1 MKKLLFLCVLCITSV
16 FPTISHAIVDQGG
29 DGTGSS
35 CPDGWVLCTTTGGQC
50 CAPSRSQ
57 CDAYCGSGSGSGGG
71 DGGSNPGSGSS
82 GGTCQ
87 TAGACMDG
95 GSVSMRNCNSVG
107 CVRYGDGID
116 RATCSACANGYD
128 RKAST
133 VSLSSPCSGYKATI
147 YTCEAR
153 CSRPSYCNGS
163 AGTQNYGAYSCN
175 LTYTWD
181 QATCTCGT
189 TASSCYCNSGYY
201 GTSSS
206 CSKCP
211 DDYPSGGGSRIYN
224 CYKSC
229 TKACTQQTC
238 PSNATCSHGSEST
251 SGTHYYGGSCD
262 APASNCSITV
272 SCDAGYYGSSSCS
285 SCKDI
290 GATDLSQSCS
300 RDATS
305 TELSNK
311 HAYAGTISGATQK
324 CTGNHTSGPKG
335 ATSSSQ
341 CTGCSAWGSCT
352 GGTLT
357 ITSCVAKYY
366 KNDEGGCSAC
376 SDLGYTSS
384 ADGNSSGASACY
396 KSCTKACT
404 QQTCP
409 ENATCTHGSESKSG
423 TQYYGGSC
431 DAPASTCSI
440 SISCDAGYYKSD
452 SSCPSCTTV
461 SASDLSQ
468 GCNRNPTSTE
478 LSNAH
483 AYAGTISGATQ
494 KCTGNHTTGPKG
506 ATSASQ
512 CTGCSAWGSCTGG
525 TLTITS
531 CAAGYYK
538 NDDGGCS
545 GCPSDYPN
553 SADGNTSG
561 IGACY
566 RSARQFI
573 NQWHTI
579 LWWFVQRCGINMFS
593 DN

>member
-35 CPDGWVLCTTTGGQC
+35 CPNGWTLCTTTGGQC
-50 CAPSRSQ
+50 CAPSRGQ
-57 CDAYCGSGSGSGGG
+57 CDAYCGSGSSSGGG
-71 DGGSNPGSGSS
+71 AGGSNPGSGSS

-87 TAGACMDG
+87 TANACMDG
-95 GSVSMRNCNSVG
+95 GNVSMRNCNSVG
-107 CVRYGDGID
+107 CVRYGDGIE
-116 RATCSACANGYD
+116 RATCNACASGYD
-128 RKAST
+128 LKT
-133 VSLSSPCSGYKATI
+133 TTITLGSPCTNYTATI
-147 YTCEAR
+147 NTCEAK

-181 QATCTCGT
+181 QSTCTCST
-189 TASSCYCNSGYY
+189 TASSCYCNSGYF
-201 GTSSS
+201 GANSS
-206 CSKCP
+206 CTKCP
-211 DDYPSGGGSRIYN
+211 DDYPSGGGTRIYH

-251 SGTHYYGGSCD
+251 SGIHYYGGSCD
-262 APASNCSITV
+262 APASTCSISV

-285 SCKDI
+285 SCTGV
-290 GATDLSQSCS
+290 GATDLSQGCN

-305 TELSNK
+305 TELSDK

-324 CTGNHTSGPKG
+324 CTGNHTSGPAG
-335 ATSSSQ
+335 ATSASQ
-341 CTGCSAWGSCT
+341 CTGCSGWGSCT

-366 KNDEGGCSAC
+366 KNDEGGCSGC
-376 SDLGYTSS
+376 PEDYPNS
-384 ADGNSSGASACY
+384 ADGNTSGIGACY
-396 KSCTKACT
+396 RSCTKACT

-409 ENATCTHGSESKSG
+409 TGAYCSHGNESESG
-423 TQYYGGSC
+423 TQYYGSAC
-431 DAPASTCSI
+431 NAEASTCS
-440 SISCDAGYYKSD
+440 
-452 SSCPSCTTV
+452 
-461 SASDLSQ
+461 
-468 GCNRNPTSTE
+468 
-478 LSNAH
+478 
-483 AYAGTISGATQ
+483 
-494 KCTGNHTTGPKG
+494 
-506 ATSASQ
+506 
-512 CTGCSAWGSCTGG
+512 
-525 TLTITS
+525 LTINS
-531 CAAGYYK
+531 CKSKYYK

-566 RSARQFI
+566 RSCTKACTRQSCPSVICIQLHARQFI

-579 LWWFVQRCGINMFS
+579 LWWCVQRCGINMFS